1 MEPSFKITG
10 KLWIYPGMGAWHFLT
25 VDKKTSK
32 TIKSITSHLRRG
44 FGSVKISA
52 QVGKTKW
59 QTSIFP
65 TKDGEFLLPVKSS
78 VRKVENLQADKKTTI
93 QITII

>member
-1 MEPSFKITG
+1 MNIHDFSKPSKDC
-10 KLWIYPGMGAWHFLT
+10 FLT
-25 VDKKTSK
+25 VDKKTAK

-52 QVGKTKW
+52 QVGKSKW

-65 TKDGEFLLPVKSS
+65 TKDGEFLLPIKSS
-78 VRKVENLQADKKTTI
+78 VRKVEKLQVDKKTTV

>member
-10 KLWIYPGMGAWHFLT
+10 KLWIYPGIGSWHFLT

-52 QVGKTKW
+52 QVGKSKW

-78 VRKVENLQADKKTTI
+78 VRKVENLIADKKTTI